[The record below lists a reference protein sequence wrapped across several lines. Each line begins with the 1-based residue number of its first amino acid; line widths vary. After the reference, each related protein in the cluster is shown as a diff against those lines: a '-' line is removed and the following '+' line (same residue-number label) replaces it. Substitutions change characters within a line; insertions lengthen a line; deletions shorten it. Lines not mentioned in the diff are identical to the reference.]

1 MSTQPFI
8 FGGNTG
14 RSYQDIKR
22 IREQAEAL
30 KPSGRISGGMSGFGD
45 GLSALGRALLYRM
58 TTDKADKLEE
68 KGRQSFNTEFNQ
80 WANQPDFKSSEIVQQ
95 SQRPPS
101 TFGGIDPRLV
111 KMSSNSFATPGQQ
124 ALMQM
129 VLKRQ
134 MDASAPADPLKQV
147 QLQKAQLELEKMRN
161 PERTVIQG
169 ADGFNYYQDTGE
181 RVLPGVEI
189 PNDPL
194 RDIQLQKAQLELEKM
209 QSPQENYRQVSGDTA
224 TEMGLDGKKFYN
236 IAPDGKVSQIGG
248 AGVNVNVG
256 GFNESQAK
264 AAGFADRMIQSEN
277 VLRDVEQA
285 GTGILDNIA
294 SKLPGSNF
302 MVSDDYKLY
311 DQAQRDFINAV
322 LRRESGAVI
331 SDQEFDNARKQ
342 YFPQPGDTTEV
353 MEQKRRNRETAI
365 FGIGRAAGGNYNA
378 PQIKMAQ
385 ENEGSLP
392 QAGQVIGGYRFKG
405 GDPGDQNNWEMQ

>member
-68 KGRQSFNTEFNQ
+68 KGRQSFNAEFNQ
-80 WANQPDFKSSEIVQQ
+80 WASQPDFKSSEIAQQ
-95 SQRPPS
+95 SQKPPPV
-101 TFGGIDPRLV
+101 FGGIDPRLV

-129 VLKRQ
+129 VLKSQ

-161 PERTVIQG
+161 PERTIIQG

-189 PNDPL
+189 PKDPL
-194 RDIQLQKAQLELEKM
+194 HDIQLQKAKLEL
-209 QSPQENYRQVSGDTA
+209 
-224 TEMGLDGKKFYN
+224 
-236 IAPDGKVSQIGG
+236 
-248 AGVNVNVG
+248 
-256 GFNESQAK
+256 AK
-264 AAGFADRMIQSEN
+264 AQIPQNSVDFDTEQKLRKEFSGLPTIKDFSSINDSWDRVQASAHDPSAAGDLALVFNYMKM
-277 VLRDVEQA
+277 
-285 GTGILDNIA
+285 LD
-294 SKLPGSNF
+294 PGSVVREGEF
-302 MVSDDYKLY
+302 AT
-311 DQAQRDFINAV
+311 AQN
-322 LRRESGAVI
+322 
-331 SDQEFDNARKQ
+331 
-342 YFPQPGDTTEV
+342 
-353 MEQKRRNRETAI
+353 
-365 FGIGRAAGGNYNA
+365 AAGIDERVVGMYNRILSGERLTPVQRQDFVSRAGQMFNAQAGNYNDAVGQYRGLADQYSLSPDRIANTVELYESA
-378 PQIKMAQ
+378 PQAATDHPQFADNYSQ
-385 ENEGSLP
+385 EDLEFTAKKHGLTIE
-392 QAGQVIGGYRFKG
+392 QVLEKLGVRYA
-405 GDPGDQNNWEMQ
+405 N